1 MAKSYSISVN
11 IGGKKFYI
19 IADEKPD
26 YLTDIAKCVDESIS
40 EIMGTNKNMTFE
52 RAAVLSA
59 LKFCDDS
66 RKLQNDINE
75 DEDNLRKQVMQYSK
89 ELSKLTR
96 ENKNLEKQISELKKE
111 YESKIISLANEFTT
125 NEKESRQVM
134 DLAR

>member
-40 EIMGTNKNMTFE
+40 EIMTANKNITLE
-52 RAAVLSA
+52 RATVLSA

-66 RKLQNDINE
+66 RKLQSDVDK

-89 ELSKLTR
+89 ELTKLTR

-111 YESKIISLANEFTT
+111 YEDKIINLANEFGTSD
-125 NEKESRQVM
+125 KSRQVM